1 MYSPN
6 LWILNMFCLS
16 SHFPK
21 PWKDRTFPN
30 RLQKQEIFPALS
42 GSLET
47 QVHKLHDGICRKIKR
62 TQVIQGFLLW
72 SHVHVKRIPNAA
84 YLDKKFW
91 RSFCKGLMIDWLP
104 VGHKNAHIKKS
115 RSRQLGC
122 SPPTAWI
129 MNNWRTWAIQL
140 RNNWDRLAKCFE
152 TTRPFIKASVFCS
165 STIRGLTFCHSTKI
179 HYS

>member
-6 LWILNMFCLS
+6 LWILHMFCLS

-104 VGHKNAHIKKS
+104 VGHKNAHILKS
-115 RSRQLGC
+115 QVLDSLDVHHQQLG
-122 SPPTAWI
+122 SWTIGGLEPSSW
-129 MNNWRTWAIQL
+129 
-140 RNNWDRLAKCFE
+140 E
-152 TTRPFIKASVFCS
+152 TTETVSPNALKPPGHLSRHRFFVALRYVA
-165 STIRGLTFCHSTKI
+165 
-179 HYS
+179 

>member
-30 RLQKQEIFPALS
+30 RLQKQKIFPALS

-62 TQVIQGFLLW
+62 TQVIQGFFCDLMFMSNAYPTLQ
-72 SHVHVKRIPNAA
+72 SDKSSEGRFVK
-84 YLDKKFW
+84 D
-91 RSFCKGLMIDWLP
+91 
-104 VGHKNAHIKKS
+104 
-115 RSRQLGC
+115 
-122 SPPTAWI
+122 
-129 MNNWRTWAIQL
+129 
-140 RNNWDRLAKCFE
+140 
-152 TTRPFIKASVFCS
+152 
-165 STIRGLTFCHSTKI
+165 
-179 HYS
+179 

>member
-30 RLQKQEIFPALS
+30 RLQKQDIFPALS

-62 TQVIQGFLLW
+62 TPGDSRVFFVISCSCQTHTKRRVFRQKVLKVVASRINKWLL
-72 SHVHVKRIPNAA
+72 
-84 YLDKKFW
+84 
-91 RSFCKGLMIDWLP
+91 
-104 VGHKNAHIKKS
+104 VGHKNAHILKS
-115 RSRQLGC
+115 NLLDSLDVHHQQLG
-122 SPPTAWI
+122 S
-129 MNNWRTWAIQL
+129 WRTGGLEPSSW
-140 RNNWDRLAKCFE
+140 E
-152 TTRPFIKASVFCS
+152 TTE
-165 STIRGLTFCHSTKI
+165 TIWPMLILLTKWYEHFSNALKPPGHLSR
-179 HYS
+179 HRLF